1 MLQLLTTL
9 KIQVMRKYLFC
20 LLLAIATCIITGCSD
35 NYAEEPNQPKAMT
48 HEVTQS
54 EALQHLNKILPDL
67 KIPSTRGAAERSLPP
82 ITSSYSV
89 GSHSSTR
96 SNGEVEP
103 YFHIFNFGNNE
114 GFAIMSGDDRVAPL
128 LALTFKGELTP
139 DTEIDNPGFKIAYE
153 MMEDYYVEQVS
164 TFSLGGG
171 NGSLPIDPGDNP
183 ELERYSIVGDPVTI
197 YHDMPTG
204 FCQVKWGQE
213 YGYNS
218 LCPQISGELPPAGCT
233 AVAVAQ
239 LMSMYEYP
247 SSYNG
252 FMFDWDDMKQ
262 YRGIPIGIPITDLSN
277 IARLMQQ
284 LGLSQNLAMQY
295 GLNGSGT
302 TADRVPITFENFGY
316 SNGGDD
322 NSYNTDDVVDELLAG
337 YPVLIGGSDGYMPH
351 MWLGHGVMEYHR
363 KTYLYNGYDQLVSI
377 FNLDLFY
384 ILCNWGK
391 YGYDDG
397 YYLSNVFSK
406 NEGPRYPEPVSTRS
420 DVAEGNYQYNI
431 ITITNIR
438 K

>member
-1 MLQLLTTL
+1 
-9 KIQVMRKYLFC
+9 MRKYLFY

-35 NYAEEPNQPKAMT
+35 NYAEEPNQPKTMT

-96 SNGEVEP
+96 SDGEVEP

-139 DTEIDNPGFKIAYE
+139 DTEIENPGFKIAYAK
-153 MMEDYYVEQVS
+153 MEDYYVEQVS
-164 TFSLGGG
+164 TFSFGGGGGG
-171 NGSLPIDPGDNP
+171 NLPIDPGIDP
-183 ELERYSIVGDPVTI
+183 GLERYVVYGDPVEI
-197 YHDMPTG
+197 YHNMPMG

-213 YGYNS
+213 NGYNYY
-218 LCPQISGELPPAGCT
+218 CPRISNQLSPTGCV

-247 SSYNG
+247 YSYNG
-252 FMFDWDDMKQ
+252 YTFDWVEMKRCSGV
-262 YRGIPIGIPITDLSN
+262 YPGLPGYSGPDS

-302 TADRVPITFENFGY
+302 TADRVLITFENFGY
-316 SNGGDD
+316 SNGGDY
-322 NSYNTDDVVDELLAG
+322 NSYNTDDVVEELLAG
-337 YPVLIGGSDGYMPH
+337 YPILIGGNDGITTPH
-351 MWLGHGVMEYHR
+351 MWLGHGVMEYHN
-363 KTYLYNGYDQLVSI
+363 KTYLYNGYDQLVSTI
-377 FNLDLFY
+377 DVDLFY
-384 ILCNWGK
+384 VLCNWGE

-406 NEGPRYPEPVSTRS
+406 NEGPKYPDPELTRS
-420 DVAEGNYQYNI
+420 DVAEENYQYNI